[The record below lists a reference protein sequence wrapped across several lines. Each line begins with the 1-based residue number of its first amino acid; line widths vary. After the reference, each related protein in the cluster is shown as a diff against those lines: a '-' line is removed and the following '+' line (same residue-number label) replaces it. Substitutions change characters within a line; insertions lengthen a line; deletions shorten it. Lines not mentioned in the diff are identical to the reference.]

1 MKRCGECNAIY
12 EDQYDICP
20 TCGEKLESY
29 TQASGGT
36 THRNTYSQREEN
48 SRSYAN
54 NQQNSSERSS
64 YVFEQQ
70 NGANVIINGAVVE
83 ANTQQYYQSK
93 FTKIIQALFSGEP
106 YQLSHTSFVTI
117 FRVEEHTMRGYPE
130 HARDITVYGNTQNL
144 FAVGDDVTVEARRR
158 GNRYVAK
165 RIYNHSID
173 SNMHIQPYIPAGAI
187 WGILIAIIALII
199 MLISSLPAIG
209 AGIIKLIGS
218 LMPVIVVIGIFW
230 YVFRSFFKKK

>member
-12 EDQYDICP
+12 EEQYDICP
-20 TCGEKLESY
+20 TCGEKLEFY
-29 TQASGGT
+29 TQSSSGSGT
-36 THRNTYSQREEN
+36 RNTYTQREEVP
-48 SRSYAN
+48 RSSTENPQHSA
-54 NQQNSSERSS
+54 ERSS

-70 NGANVIINGAVVE
+70 DGANVIINGAVAE

-117 FRVEEHTMRGYPE
+117 FRVEEHTLRGYPE

-144 FAVGDDVTVEARRR
+144 FAVGDDVTVEAKRR
-158 GNRYVAK
+158 GNRYIAK

-173 SNMHIQPYIPAGAI
+173 SNVHIQPYIPAGVI

-209 AGIIKLIGS
+209 DGIIKLIGS
-218 LMPVIVVIGIFW
+218 LMPIIVVVAIFW
-230 YVFRSFFKKK
+230 YIFSSFFKKK